1 VPDNS
6 RERLG
11 TLHSQEET
19 MKARSILAILVVVAV
34 GAMIAGE
41 ALAQKEI
48 SVQSRSFA
56 YTGKSGQN
64 ANYRWSATID
74 NPSNRDLNVRVTLEM
89 LNAAGEVVA
98 FDTADL
104 MLPPMDSTSV
114 EQTSSVA
121 VATAETATQYRVVLM
136 ELK

>member
-1 VPDNS
+1 
-6 RERLG
+6 
-11 TLHSQEET
+11 

-48 SVQSRSFA
+48 SVQNRSFA
-56 YTGKSGQN
+56 YTGKSGQD

-74 NPSNRDLNVRVTLEM
+74 NPSNRDLSVRVTLEM